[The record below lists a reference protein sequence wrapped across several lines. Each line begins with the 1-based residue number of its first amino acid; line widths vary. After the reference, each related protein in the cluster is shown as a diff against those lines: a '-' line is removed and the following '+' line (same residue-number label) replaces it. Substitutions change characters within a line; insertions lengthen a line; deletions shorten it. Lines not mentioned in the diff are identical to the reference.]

1 MIAAR
6 SPADAFVLST
16 TTDCPAASASSIRW
30 RWRRAGRRLLRK
42 RSLLTRVCVA
52 ANRCAYKVV
61 LPAPWRPMST
71 MTSGMANLE
80 NKKAAVV
87 SQGGLAWIRLLL
99 DRA

>member
-1 MIAAR
+1 
-6 SPADAFVLST
+6 
-16 TTDCPAASASSIRW
+16 
-30 RWRRAGRRLLRK
+30 
-42 RSLLTRVCVA
+42 
-52 ANRCAYKVV
+52 
-61 LPAPWRPMST
+61 